1 MNIGSQHDLKT
12 RQWTS
17 RLDSSC
23 MQKVGCE
30 NTGRDRSRS
39 LKQAL
44 SSTAKYSTGV
54 NVTRPQRLPYILYNP
69 KKNRKSRTEHK
80 HLAMHNLST
89 FIFIFRKL

>member
-17 RLDSSC
+17 RLDRSSC

-39 LKQAL
+39 SKQAL

-54 NVTRPQRLPYILYNP
+54 KVTRPQRLPYILYNP
-69 KKNRKSRTEHK
+69 KKSQVKDRTE
-80 HLAMHNLST
+80 T
-89 FIFIFRKL
+89 FSNT